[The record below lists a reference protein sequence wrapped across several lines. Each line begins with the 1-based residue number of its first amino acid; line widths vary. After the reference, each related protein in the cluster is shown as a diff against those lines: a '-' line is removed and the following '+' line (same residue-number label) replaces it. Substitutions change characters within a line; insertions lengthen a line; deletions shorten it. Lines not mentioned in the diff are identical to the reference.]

1 VPRTFCN
8 IGIGSH
14 LDGARIWPVS
24 LRWINLGAGES
35 EHRQSEAV
43 VDRKAPPFPAGPFPG
58 GDSAAWC
65 ISTVRRPV
73 CPRLRMG
80 PRSRPPV
87 LRGTEY
93 HDGASVAADAARAP
107 GDRVVIEP
115 PRNTRIR
122 CPSRSSFSG
131 GPANTVHS
139 PRGLAR

>member
-1 VPRTFCN
+1 VPRGALAPC
-8 IGIGSH
+8 
-14 LDGARIWPVS
+14 DGQYALV
-24 LRWINLGAGES
+24 LGW
-35 EHRQSEAV
+35 
-43 VDRKAPPFPAGPFPG
+43 D
-58 GDSAAWC
+58 
-65 ISTVRRPV
+65 
-73 CPRLRMG
+73 

-93 HDGASVAADAARAP
+93 HDGPSVAADAARAP